1 LIQWRSEIRTILLS
15 AGKVIDGTG
24 SPPFNGHI
32 LIEGDQIKAVLKEGE
47 ALPSADTVVNAS
59 GYAIAPGFID
69 MHSHMDWSLPL
80 DDHPELLK
88 CLLEQGMT
96 TLVAGNCGFSPAP
109 VITETLGLLEREFL
123 LPIDKPLDYNWR
135 SMGEFLER
143 VEKRKPIMN
152 LAQLV
157 GHGTVRI
164 AAASTR
170 RGAIKPEELRNCL
183 DKIQRSLDEGACG
196 LSFGLGYD
204 PGMYSP
210 NEEIEAFS
218 SVAAKAKKP
227 VTVHLKTYCRASASY
242 SLMYIKPHN
251 LRALQEMIDIARHT
265 GISLQVSHF
274 MLLFRKTWPLI
285 DDCLRIIENARSE
298 GIDIMIDAIPYTDLN
313 GSVATLFS
321 PWFIAKL
328 PEGYKSWRA
337 RTRVRIENPIGYRR
351 MGYSYKYIQVM
362 DAAVEGWDDL
372 SGLTIPEIANK
383 WKTSP
388 TEVVLR
394 LSEYSKGHAA
404 ILCHNVAGETG
415 NEKHLDAILSH
426 NLCLFETDTLIRSKG
441 YPYPAAFGAFP
452 KILGYYVRERKL
464 FSVENAVRRMTSA
477 SADRFRLKDR
487 GRLQPGKAAD
497 IVIFDSRTISETPPL
512 GGKPAG
518 KPVGIHHVF
527 LNGVH
532 VVKDGTYVGGARAGR
547 VLRT

>member
-1 LIQWRSEIRTILLS
+1 MGTTLLT

-24 SPPFNGHI
+24 ALAFDGHV
-32 LIEGDQIKAVLKEGE
+32 LIEGDRIKAVLKGTET
-47 ALPSADTVVNAS
+47 LPSADTVINAT
-59 GYAIAPGFID
+59 GYSIAPGFID
-69 MHSHMDWSLPL
+69 MHSHMDWSLSL

-88 CLLEQGMT
+88 CLLEQGIT
-96 TLVAGNCGFSPAP
+96 TLVGGNCGFSPAP
-109 VITETLGLLEREFL
+109 VATKTLGLLERELL
-123 LPIDKPLDYNWR
+123 LPIDRPLDYSWR

-143 VEKRKPIMN
+143 VEEKKPIMN

-170 RGAIKPEELRNCL
+170 RGAMKPDELKNCL
-183 DKIQRSLDEGACG
+183 DKLQLSLDEGACG

-210 NEEIEAFS
+210 QEEIEAFS
-218 SVAAKAKKP
+218 AVAAKARKP
-227 VTVHLKTYCRASASY
+227 VTVHLKTYCRASVVY
-242 SLMYIKPHN
+242 SPLYVKPHN
-251 LRALQEMIDIARHT
+251 LRALKEMIDIARRT
-265 GISLQVSHF
+265 GISLQVSHL
-274 MLLFRKTWPLI
+274 MLIFRKTWPLV
-285 DDCLRIIENARSE
+285 DECLKLIENARRE
-298 GIDIMIDAIPYTDLN
+298 GIDILIDAIPYSALN
-313 GSVATLFS
+313 GSVTTLLP

-394 LSEYSKGHAA
+394 LSEYSRGHAA
-404 ILCHNVAGETG
+404 ILCHNVAGEAG
-415 NEKHLDAILSH
+415 NEKSLAAILSH
-426 NLCLFETDTLIRSKG
+426 GLCLFGTDTLIMSKG
-441 YPYPAAFGAFP
+441 YPNPAAFGAFP
-452 KILGYYVRERKL
+452 RILGYYVRERKL
-464 FSVENAVRRMTSA
+464 FSVENAVKRMTSA
-477 SADRFRLKDR
+477 SADRFGLKER
-487 GRLQPGKAAD
+487 GRLEPGKAAD
-497 IVIFDSRTISETPPL
+497 VVIFDPGTTSETPPL
-512 GGKPAG
+512 GGKPAD

-532 VVKDGTYVGGARAGR
+532 VVKDGTYVGGARVGR
-547 VLRT
+547 VLRV

>member
-1 LIQWRSEIRTILLS
+1 MGTILLR

-24 SPPFNGHI
+24 NLAFVGHV
-32 LIEGDQIKAVLKEGE
+32 LIEGDRIKSVLKETE
-47 ALPSADTVVNAS
+47 IPPSADNVIDAS

-69 MHSHMDWSLPL
+69 IHSHMDWSLPL

-88 CLLEQGMT
+88 CLLEQGIT

-109 VITETLGLLEREFL
+109 VATETLGLLEQELL

-143 VEKRKPIMN
+143 VEKTKPIMN

-164 AAASTR
+164 AAANTR
-170 RGAIKPEELRNCL
+170 RGAMKPNELKNCL
-183 DKIQRSLDEGACG
+183 DTVRRSLDEGACG

-218 SVAAKAKKP
+218 AVAAKTKKP

-242 SLMYIKPHN
+242 SPMYIKPHN
-251 LRALQEMIDIARHT
+251 LRALQEMIDVARHT
-265 GISLQVSHF
+265 GILLQVSHM

-285 DDCLRIIENARSE
+285 NACLRIIENARSE

-313 GSVATLFS
+313 GSVTTLLS

-337 RTRVRIENPIGYRR
+337 RTRVRIENPIGYQR

-372 SGLTIPEIANK
+372 SGLTIPEIAHK
-383 WKTSP
+383 WRTSP
-388 TEVVLR
+388 TDVVLKM
-394 LSEYSKGHAA
+394 SEYSKGHAA
-404 ILCHNVAGETG
+404 ILCHNVAGEPG

-426 NLCLFETDTLIRSKG
+426 NLCLFGTDTLIRSKG
-441 YPYPAAFGAFP
+441 YPNPAAFGTFP
-452 KILGYYVRERKL
+452 KILGSYVREKKL
-464 FSVENAVRRMTSA
+464 FSIENAIKRMTSA
-477 SADRFRLKDR
+477 SADRFGLKNR
-487 GRLQPGKAAD
+487 GRLEPGKAAD
-497 IVIFDSRTISETPPL
+497 IVIFDPQTVSETLPV
-512 GGKPAG
+512 GKKPAS
-518 KPVGIHHVF
+518 KPVGIYHVF
-527 LNGVH
+527 LNGQH
-532 VVKDGTYVGGARAGR
+532 VVRDGTYVRGARAGT
-547 VLRT
+547 VLRM